1 MNQVISI
8 GGRVV
13 GVIQHGALTKHIE
26 ARHYLRDPRAIAFA
40 QEAIDA
46 AQRAGVSQI
55 IVTDTDTGT
64 IYSTSWADFMA
75 FSWTFSRGFGPQRA
89 MRLNRW
95 TVNGQP
101 PSDGKPTQPTA
112 PQPAQL
118 SLW

>member
-1 MNQVISI
+1 MKQVISI
-8 GGRVV
+8 GGKVV

-26 ARHYLRDPRAIAFA
+26 ARHYLRDPKAIAFA
-40 QEAIDA
+40 VEAIEA

-55 IVTDTDTGT
+55 IVTDQDTGT
-64 IYSTSWADFMA
+64 VYSATLADFMA
-75 FSWTFSRGFGPQRA
+75 YSWELSRGAGPQRA

-95 TVNGQP
+95 TVNGKP
-101 PSDGKPTQPTA
+101 PSDGKLTQPTA